1 MYLDRSEIKKTWPCL
16 VISPDEMNHYI
27 NTVIVAP
34 MTIKSP
40 DYTTRV
46 EVHFEYKDGWIVLDQ
61 IRTIDKSRLVKKM
74 GKIEKKTML
83 KIKSLLREMLVE

>member
-1 MYLDRSEIKKTWPCL
+1 MHLDGSEIQKIRPFL

-34 MTIKSP
+34 MTIKYP
-40 DYTTRV
+40 DYPTRV
-46 EVHFEYKDGWIVLDQ
+46 EVHFEYKDGWIVLDH

-83 KIKSLLREMLVE
+83 KIKNILREMLVE